1 MKDPKELLAQMT
13 LEEKVAM
20 CDGKDFWHLKG
31 IERLGIPEIMVCD
44 GPHGLRKKDYERKGS
59 SLSASV
65 PSICFP
71 TAVTTACSWDPDL
84 LEKMGKALGGKCL
97 EEKVGVLLGPGVN
110 MKRSPLCGRNFEYFS
125 EDPVL
130 AGELAAS
137 FINGVQSR
145 GVGTS
150 LKHFCAND
158 QETRRMNGDSVVDE
172 RALRE
177 VYLPAFEIAVK
188 KSQPWTVMN
197 SYNKINGT
205 FGSENAHTQTEILR
219 DEWGF
224 EGAIV
229 TDWGAC
235 NERDDGLLAGND
247 IEMPSSSGSG
257 ARKIL
262 NAIQSG
268 KISEEVLDERV
279 LKILELIKKAADGA
293 EKAAKEGFEF
303 DEEKDHILAKEI
315 AEQSMV
321 LLKNDGILPLDKSKK
336 VAVIGEMAKTPRYQ
350 GAGSSQINPT
360 HLDSAYDILVE
371 AGVDATYSQGY
382 ERTLAKA
389 KKNPAHI
396 AEAVEAAKA
405 ADTVLLFIGLTEDY
419 ESEGFD
425 RSHMKL
431 PDAHIE
437 LVKALSAVN
446 KNIVVILSGGAPVEF
461 GWDNDSIR
469 AILNSYL
476 GGQAGAGAVV
486 DIVLGNVNPCG
497 KLAETYPEKLED
509 NPSINNFPGN
519 LATVEYRESV
529 YIGYRYYEKAQQPV
543 RYPFGY
549 GLSYTTFEYSGLNL
563 DKSEMDENDTLS
575 VSFRVKNTGSVAGS
589 EIAQLYVGDRESTI
603 FRPVKELKGFKK
615 VYLEPGEEKEITIT
629 LNKRAFAF
637 FNIKTNDWCVESGDF
652 DIYVG
657 ASSADIKLTGSVK
670 VNAAP
675 AEIPDYRQSAP
686 IYYTG
691 KVQSVPDDQFT
702 AVLGRPIPPT
712 ERDRSLPLTV
722 VDSFETASYTKWG
735 GRFNN
740 AMHKMIPV
748 FVKGPGAD
756 FAIGIATQT
765 PIRDFMSMSGGVF
778 SEKMADGLLR
788 ILNGDKPGK
797 GLRMILSDIP
807 RALKGI
813 GPLMKQI

>member
-371 AGVDATYSQGY
+371 AGVDASYSQGY

-437 LVKALSAVN
+437 LVKAVSAVN

-461 GWDNDSIR
+461 GWDNDSIH

-615 VYLEPGEEKEITIT
+615 VYLEPGAEKAITIT

-637 FNIKTNDWCVESGDF
+637 FNVKTNDWCVESGDF

-657 ASSADIKLTGSVK
+657 ASSADIKLTGSVM

>member
-1 MKDPKELLAQMT
+1 
-13 LEEKVAM
+13 
-20 CDGKDFWHLKG
+20 
-31 IERLGIPEIMVCD
+31 
-44 GPHGLRKKDYERKGS
+44 
-59 SLSASV
+59 
-65 PSICFP
+65 
-71 TAVTTACSWDPDL
+71 
-84 LEKMGKALGGKCL
+84 MGKAIGGKCL
-97 EEKVGVLLGPGVN
+97 KEKVGVLLGPGVN

-158 QETRRMNGDSVVDE
+158 QESRRMNGDSVVDE

-177 VYLPAFEIAVK
+177 IYLPAFEIAVK
-188 KSQPWTVMN
+188 KAQPWTVMN

-219 DEWGF
+219 DDWGF

-235 NERDDGLLAGND
+235 NNRDDGLAAGND
-247 IEMPSSSGSG
+247 IEMPSSSGAG
-257 ARKIL
+257 TRKIL
-262 NAIQSG
+262 DAVKSG
-268 KISEEVLDERV
+268 KISEELLNERV

-293 EKAAKEGFEF
+293 EKAEKEGFEF
-303 DEEKDHILAKEI
+303 DEEKDHLLAKEI

-360 HLDSAYDILVE
+360 HLDGAYDILVA
-371 AGVDATYSQGY
+371 AGVNATYSQGY

-396 AEAVEAAKA
+396 EEAVAAAKN

-425 RSHMKL
+425 RTHMKL

-437 LVKALSAVN
+437 LVKAVSAVN

-461 GWDNDSIR
+461 DWDNDSVR

-486 DIVLGNVNPCG
+486 DIVLGKVNPSG

-509 NPSINNFPGN
+509 NPSFNNFPGN
-519 LATVEYRESV
+519 IATVEYRESV
-529 YIGYRYYEKAQQPV
+529 YIGYRYYEKAGQSV

-549 GLSYTTFEYSGLNL
+549 GLSYTTFEYSGLYI
-563 DKSEMDENDTLS
+563 DKTDMDENDTLS
-575 VSFRVKNTGSVAGS
+575 VSFRVKNTGSVAGF
-589 EIAQLYVGDRESTI
+589 ETAQLYVGDPESTI

-615 VYLEPGEEKEITIT
+615 IWLEPGEEKAITIT

-637 FNIKTNDWCVESGDF
+637 FNVKTNGWCVESGIF
-652 DIYVG
+652 NIYVG
-657 ASSADIKLTGSVK
+657 ASSADIRLTGSVN
-670 VNAAP
+670 VTAAP
-675 AEIPDYRQSAP
+675 VEIPDYRETAP
-686 IYYTG
+686 VYYTG

-712 ERDRSLPLTV
+712 ERDRSTPLTV
-722 VDSFETASYTKWG
+722 VDSFETSSYTKWG
-735 GRFNN
+735 GRINN
-740 AMHKMIPV
+740 LMHKMIPV

-765 PIRDFMSMSGGVF
+765 PIRNFISMSGGVF
-778 SEKMADGLLR
+778 SEKMAAGLLR

-807 RALKGI
+807 RAIKGI

>member
-1 MKDPKELLAQMT
+1 MKDPKELLALMT
-13 LEEKVAM
+13 LEEKAAM
-20 CDGKDFWHLKG
+20 CDGKDYWHLKG

-44 GPHGLRKKDYERKGS
+44 GPHGLRKKDYEKKGS

-97 EEKVGVLLGPGVN
+97 KEKVGVLLGPGVN

-158 QETRRMNGDSVVDE
+158 QESRRMNGDSVVDE

-177 VYLPAFEIAVK
+177 IYLPAFEIAVK
-188 KSQPWTVMN
+188 KAQPWTVMN

-219 DEWGF
+219 DDWGF

-235 NERDDGLLAGND
+235 NNRDDGLAAGND
-247 IEMPSSSGSG
+247 IEMPSSSGAG
-257 ARKIL
+257 TRKIL
-262 NAIQSG
+262 DAVKSG
-268 KISEEVLDERV
+268 KISEELLNERV

-293 EKAAKEGFEF
+293 EKAEKEGFEF
-303 DEEKDHILAKEI
+303 DEEKDHLLAKEI

-360 HLDSAYDILVE
+360 HLDGAYDILVA
-371 AGVDATYSQGY
+371 AGVNATYSQGY

-396 AEAVEAAKA
+396 EEAVAAAKN

-425 RSHMKL
+425 RTHMKL

-437 LVKALSAVN
+437 LVKAVSAVN

-461 GWDNDSIR
+461 DWDNDSVR

-486 DIVLGNVNPCG
+486 DIVLGKVNPSG

-509 NPSINNFPGN
+509 NPSFNNFPGN
-519 LATVEYRESV
+519 IATVEYRESV
-529 YIGYRYYEKAQQPV
+529 YIGYRYYEKAGQSV

-549 GLSYTTFEYSGLNL
+549 GLSYTTFEYSGLYI
-563 DKSEMDENDTLS
+563 DKTDMDENDTLS
-575 VSFRVKNTGSVAGS
+575 VSFRVKNTGSVAGF
-589 EIAQLYVGDRESTI
+589 ETAQLYVGDPESTI

-615 VYLEPGEEKEITIT
+615 IWLEPGE
-629 LNKRAFAF
+629 
-637 FNIKTNDWCVESGDF
+637 
-652 DIYVG
+652 
-657 ASSADIKLTGSVK
+657 
-670 VNAAP
+670 
-675 AEIPDYRQSAP
+675 
-686 IYYTG
+686 
-691 KVQSVPDDQFT
+691 
-702 AVLGRPIPPT
+702 
-712 ERDRSLPLTV
+712 
-722 VDSFETASYTKWG
+722 
-735 GRFNN
+735 
-740 AMHKMIPV
+740 
-748 FVKGPGAD
+748 
-756 FAIGIATQT
+756 
-765 PIRDFMSMSGGVF
+765 
-778 SEKMADGLLR
+778 
-788 ILNGDKPGK
+788 
-797 GLRMILSDIP
+797 
-807 RALKGI
+807 
-813 GPLMKQI
+813 

>member
-371 AGVDATYSQGY
+371 AGVDASYSQGY

-396 AEAVEAAKA
+396 AEAVGAAKA

-437 LVKALSAVN
+437 LVKAVSAVN

-637 FNIKTNDWCVESGDF
+637 FNVKTNDWCVESGDF

-657 ASSADIKLTGSVK
+657 ASSADIRLTGSVK
-670 VNAAP
+670 VSAAP
-675 AEIPDYRQSAP
+675 VEIPDYRESAP
-686 IYYTG
+686 VYYTG

>member
-1 MKDPKELLAQMT
+1 MKDPKELLALMT
-13 LEEKVAM
+13 LEEKAAM
-20 CDGKDFWHLKG
+20 CDGKDYWHLKG

-44 GPHGLRKKDYERKGS
+44 GPHGLRKKDYEKKGS

-97 EEKVGVLLGPGVN
+97 KEKVGVLLGPGVN

-158 QETRRMNGDSVVDE
+158 QESRRMNGDSVVDE

-177 VYLPAFEIAVK
+177 IYLPAFEIAVK
-188 KSQPWTVMN
+188 KAQPWTVMN

-219 DEWGF
+219 DDWGF

-235 NERDDGLLAGND
+235 NNRDDGLAAGND
-247 IEMPSSSGSG
+247 IEMPSSSGAG
-257 ARKIL
+257 TRKIL
-262 NAIQSG
+262 DAVKSG
-268 KISEEVLDERV
+268 KISEELLNERV
-279 LKILELIKKAADGA
+279 LKILELIKKATDGA
-293 EKAAKEGFEF
+293 EKAEKEGFEF
-303 DEEKDHILAKEI
+303 DEEKDHLLAKEI

-360 HLDSAYDILVE
+360 HLDGAYDILVA
-371 AGVDATYSQGY
+371 AGVNATYSQGY

-396 AEAVEAAKA
+396 EEAVAAAKN

-425 RSHMKL
+425 RTHMKL

-437 LVKALSAVN
+437 LVKAVSAVN

-461 GWDNDSIR
+461 DWDNDSVR

-486 DIVLGNVNPCG
+486 DIVLGKVNPSG

-509 NPSINNFPGN
+509 NPSFNNFPGN
-519 LATVEYRESV
+519 IATVEYRESV
-529 YIGYRYYEKAQQPV
+529 YIGYRYYEKAGQSV

-549 GLSYTTFEYSGLNL
+549 GLSYTTFEYSGLYI
-563 DKSEMDENDTLS
+563 DKTDMDENDTLS
-575 VSFRVKNTGSVAGS
+575 VSFRVKNTGSVAGF
-589 EIAQLYVGDRESTI
+589 ETAQLYVGDPESTI

-615 VYLEPGEEKEITIT
+615 IWLEPGEEKAITIT

-637 FNIKTNDWCVESGDF
+637 FNVKTNGWCVESGIF
-652 DIYVG
+652 NIYVG
-657 ASSADIKLTGSVK
+657 ASSADIRLTGSVN
-670 VNAAP
+670 VTAAP
-675 AEIPDYRQSAP
+675 VEIPDYRETAP
-686 IYYTG
+686 VYYTG

-712 ERDRSLPLTV
+712 ERDRSTPLTV
-722 VDSFETASYTKWG
+722 VDSFETSSYTKWG
-735 GRFNN
+735 GRINN
-740 AMHKMIPV
+740 LMHKMIPV

-765 PIRDFMSMSGGVF
+765 PIRNFISMSGGVF
-778 SEKMADGLLR
+778 SEKMAAGLLR

-807 RALKGI
+807 RAIKGI

>member
-1 MKDPKELLAQMT
+1 MKDPKELLALMT
-13 LEEKVAM
+13 LEEKAAM
-20 CDGKDFWHLKG
+20 CDGKDYWHLKG

-44 GPHGLRKKDYERKGS
+44 GPHGLRKKDYEKKGS

-97 EEKVGVLLGPGVN
+97 KEKVGVLLGPGVN

-158 QETRRMNGDSVVDE
+158 QESRRMNGDSVVDE

-177 VYLPAFEIAVK
+177 IYLPAFEIAVK
-188 KSQPWTVMN
+188 KAQPWTVMN

-219 DEWGF
+219 DDWGF

-235 NERDDGLLAGND
+235 NNRDDGLVAGND
-247 IEMPSSSGSG
+247 IEMPSSSGAG
-257 ARKIL
+257 TRKIL
-262 NAIQSG
+262 DAVKSG
-268 KISEEVLDERV
+268 KISEELLNERV

-293 EKAAKEGFEF
+293 EKAEKEGFEF
-303 DEEKDHILAKEI
+303 DEEKDHLLAKEI

-336 VAVIGEMAKTPRYQ
+336 IAVIGEMAKTPRYQ

-360 HLDSAYDILVE
+360 HLDGAYDILVA
-371 AGVDATYSQGY
+371 AGVNATYSQGY

-396 AEAVEAAKA
+396 EEAVAAAKN

-425 RSHMKL
+425 RTHMKL

-437 LVKALSAVN
+437 LVKAVSAVN

-461 GWDNDSIR
+461 DWDNDSVR

-486 DIVLGNVNPCG
+486 DIVLGKVNPSG

-509 NPSINNFPGN
+509 NPSFNNFPGN
-519 LATVEYRESV
+519 IATVEYRESV
-529 YIGYRYYEKAQQPV
+529 YIGYRYYEKAGQSV

-549 GLSYTTFEYSGLNL
+549 GLSYTTFEYSGLYI
-563 DKSEMDENDTLS
+563 DKTDMDENDTLS
-575 VSFRVKNTGSVAGS
+575 VSFRVKNTGSVAGF
-589 EIAQLYVGDRESTI
+589 ETAQLYVGDPESTI

-615 VYLEPGEEKEITIT
+615 IWLEPGEEKAITIT

-637 FNIKTNDWCVESGDF
+637 FNVKTNGWCVESGIF
-652 DIYVG
+652 NIYVG
-657 ASSADIKLTGSVK
+657 ASSADIRLTGSVN
-670 VNAAP
+670 VTAAP
-675 AEIPDYRQSAP
+675 AEIPDYRETAP
-686 IYYTG
+686 VYYTG

-712 ERDRSLPLTV
+712 ERDRSTPLTV
-722 VDSFETASYTKWG
+722 VDSFETSSYTKWG
-735 GRFNN
+735 GRINN
-740 AMHKMIPV
+740 LMHKMIPV

-765 PIRDFMSMSGGVF
+765 PIRNFISMSGGVF
-778 SEKMADGLLR
+778 SEKMAAGLLR

-807 RALKGI
+807 RAIKGI

>member
-1 MKDPKELLAQMT
+1 MKDPKELLALMT
-13 LEEKVAM
+13 LEEKAAM
-20 CDGKDFWHLKG
+20 CDGKDYWHLKG

-44 GPHGLRKKDYERKGS
+44 GPHGLRKKDYEKKGS

-97 EEKVGVLLGPGVN
+97 KEKVGVLLGPGVN

-158 QETRRMNGDSVVDE
+158 QESRRMNGDSVVDE

-177 VYLPAFEIAVK
+177 IYLPAFEIAVK
-188 KSQPWTVMN
+188 KAQPWTVMN

-219 DEWGF
+219 DDWGF

-235 NERDDGLLAGND
+235 NNRDDGLAAGND
-247 IEMPSSSGSG
+247 IEMPSSSGAG
-257 ARKIL
+257 TRKIL
-262 NAIQSG
+262 DAVKSG
-268 KISEEVLDERV
+268 KISEELLNERV

-293 EKAAKEGFEF
+293 EKAEKEGFEF
-303 DEEKDHILAKEI
+303 DEEKDHLLAKEI

-360 HLDSAYDILVE
+360 HLDGAYDILVA
-371 AGVDATYSQGY
+371 AGVNATYSQGY

-396 AEAVEAAKA
+396 EEAVAAAKN

-425 RSHMKL
+425 RTHMKL

-437 LVKALSAVN
+437 LVKAVSAVN

-461 GWDNDSIR
+461 DWDNDSVR

-486 DIVLGNVNPCG
+486 DIVLGRVNPSG

-509 NPSINNFPGN
+509 NPSFNNFPGN
-519 LATVEYRESV
+519 IATVEYRESV
-529 YIGYRYYEKAQQPV
+529 YIGYRYYEKAGQSV

-549 GLSYTTFEYSGLNL
+549 GLSYTTFEYSGLYI
-563 DKSEMDENDTLS
+563 DKTDMDENDTLS
-575 VSFRVKNTGSVAGS
+575 VSFRVKNTGSVVGF
-589 EIAQLYVGDRESTI
+589 ETAQLYVGDPESTI

-615 VYLEPGEEKEITIT
+615 IWLEPGEEKAITIT

-637 FNIKTNDWCVESGDF
+637 FNVKTNGWCVESGIF
-652 DIYVG
+652 NIYVG
-657 ASSADIKLTGSVK
+657 ASSADIRLTGSVN
-670 VNAAP
+670 VTAAP
-675 AEIPDYRQSAP
+675 VEIPDYRETAP
-686 IYYTG
+686 VYYTG

-712 ERDRSLPLTV
+712 ERDRSTPLTV
-722 VDSFETASYTKWG
+722 VDSFETSSYTKWG
-735 GRFNN
+735 GRINN
-740 AMHKMIPV
+740 LMHKMIPV

-765 PIRDFMSMSGGVF
+765 PIRNFISMSGGVF
-778 SEKMADGLLR
+778 SEKMAAGLLR

-807 RALKGI
+807 RAIKGI

>member
-1 MKDPKELLAQMT
+1 MKDPKELLALMT
-13 LEEKVAM
+13 LEEKAAM
-20 CDGKDFWHLKG
+20 CDGKDYWHLKG

-44 GPHGLRKKDYERKGS
+44 GPHGLRKKDYEKKGS

-84 LEKMGKALGGKCL
+84 LEKMGKAHGGKCL
-97 EEKVGVLLGPGVN
+97 KEKVGVLLGPGVN

-158 QETRRMNGDSVVDE
+158 QESRRMNGDSVVDE

-177 VYLPAFEIAVK
+177 IYLPAFEIAVK
-188 KSQPWTVMN
+188 KAQPWTVMN

-219 DEWGF
+219 DDWGF

-235 NERDDGLLAGND
+235 NNRDDGLAAGND
-247 IEMPSSSGSG
+247 IEMPSSSGAG
-257 ARKIL
+257 TRKIL
-262 NAIQSG
+262 DAVKSG
-268 KISEEVLDERV
+268 KISEELLNERV

-293 EKAAKEGFEF
+293 EKAEKEGFEF
-303 DEEKDHILAKEI
+303 DEEKDHLLAKEI

-360 HLDSAYDILVE
+360 HLDGAYDILVA
-371 AGVDATYSQGY
+371 AGVNATYSQGY

-396 AEAVEAAKA
+396 EEAVAAAKN

-425 RSHMKL
+425 RTHMKL

-437 LVKALSAVN
+437 LVKAVSAVN

-461 GWDNDSIR
+461 DWDNDSVR

-486 DIVLGNVNPCG
+486 DIVLGKVNPSG

-509 NPSINNFPGN
+509 NPSFNNFPGN
-519 LATVEYRESV
+519 IATVEYRESV
-529 YIGYRYYEKAQQPV
+529 YIGYRYYEKAGQSV

-549 GLSYTTFEYSGLNL
+549 GLSYTTFEYSGLYI
-563 DKSEMDENDTLS
+563 DKTDMDENDTLS
-575 VSFRVKNTGSVAGS
+575 VSFRVKNTGSVAGF
-589 EIAQLYVGDRESTI
+589 ETAQLYVGDPESTI

-615 VYLEPGEEKEITIT
+615 IWLEPGEEKAITIT

-637 FNIKTNDWCVESGDF
+637 FNVKTNGWCVESGIF
-652 DIYVG
+652 NIYVG
-657 ASSADIKLTGSVK
+657 ASSADIRLTGSVN
-670 VNAAP
+670 VTAAP
-675 AEIPDYRQSAP
+675 VEIPDYRETAP
-686 IYYTG
+686 VYYTG

-712 ERDRSLPLTV
+712 ERDRSTPLTV
-722 VDSFETASYTKWG
+722 VDSFETSSYTKWG
-735 GRFNN
+735 GRINN
-740 AMHKMIPV
+740 LMHKMIPV

-765 PIRDFMSMSGGVF
+765 PIRNFISMSGGVF
-778 SEKMADGLLR
+778 SEKMAAGLLR

-807 RALKGI
+807 SAIKGI

>member
-13 LEEKVAM
+13 LEEKAAM

-71 TAVTTACSWDPDL
+71 TAVTTACSWDPNL

-125 EDPVL
+125 EDPLL
-130 AGELAAS
+130 AGELAAA

-177 VYLPAFEIAVK
+177 IYLPAFEIAVK

-257 ARKIL
+257 MRKIL
-262 NAIQSG
+262 KAIESG
-268 KISEEVLDERV
+268 KISEEILDERV

-303 DEEKDHILAKEI
+303 DEEKDHVLAKEI

-321 LLKNDGILPLDKSKK
+321 LLKNNGILPLDKSKK

-396 AEAVEAAKA
+396 TQAVEAAKA

-437 LVKALSAVN
+437 LVKAVSAVN
-446 KNIVVILSGGAPVEF
+446 KNIVVVLSGGAPVEF
-461 GWDNDSIR
+461 DWDNDSVR

-486 DIVLGNVNPCG
+486 NIVLGNVNPCG

-549 GLSYTTFEYSGLNL
+549 GLSYTTFEYSGLYL

-575 VSFRVKNTGSVAGS
+575 VSFRVKNTGNVAGS

-615 VYLEPGEEKEITIT
+615 IYLKPGEEQAITIT

-637 FNIKTNDWCVESGDF
+637 FNVNTNDWCVESGDF

-670 VNAAP
+670 VTAAP
-675 AEIPDYRQSAP
+675 AEIPDYSESAP
-686 IYYTG
+686 VYYTG

-740 AMHKMIPV
+740 AMHKLIPV

>member
-1 MKDPKELLAQMT
+1 MKDPKELLALMT
-13 LEEKVAM
+13 LEEKAAM
-20 CDGKDFWHLKG
+20 CDGKDYWHLKG

-44 GPHGLRKKDYERKGS
+44 GPHGLRKKDYEKKGS

-97 EEKVGVLLGPGVN
+97 KEKVGVLLGPGVN

-158 QETRRMNGDSVVDE
+158 QESRRMNGDSVVDE

-177 VYLPAFEIAVK
+177 IYLPAFEIAVK
-188 KSQPWTVMN
+188 KAQPWTVMN

-219 DEWGF
+219 DDWGF

-235 NERDDGLLAGND
+235 NNRDDGLVAGND
-247 IEMPSSSGSG
+247 IEMPSSSGAG
-257 ARKIL
+257 TRKIL
-262 NAIQSG
+262 DAVKSG
-268 KISEEVLDERV
+268 KISEELLNERV

-293 EKAAKEGFEF
+293 EKAEKEGFEF
-303 DEEKDHILAKEI
+303 DEEKDHLLAKEI

-360 HLDSAYDILVE
+360 HLDGAYDILVA
-371 AGVDATYSQGY
+371 AGVNATYSQGY

-396 AEAVEAAKA
+396 EEAVAAAKN

-425 RSHMKL
+425 RTHMKL

-437 LVKALSAVN
+437 LVKAVSAVN

-461 GWDNDSIR
+461 DWDNDSVR

-486 DIVLGNVNPCG
+486 DIVLGKVNPSG

-509 NPSINNFPGN
+509 NPSFNNFPGN
-519 LATVEYRESV
+519 IATVEYRESV
-529 YIGYRYYEKAQQPV
+529 YIGYRYYEKAGQSV

-549 GLSYTTFEYSGLNL
+549 GLSYTTFEYSGLYI
-563 DKSEMDENDTLS
+563 DKTDMDENDTLS
-575 VSFRVKNTGSVAGS
+575 VSFRVKNTGSVAGF
-589 EIAQLYVGDRESTI
+589 ETAQLYVGDPESTI

-615 VYLEPGEEKEITIT
+615 IWLEPGEEKAITIT

-637 FNIKTNDWCVESGDF
+637 FNVKTNGWCVESGIF
-652 DIYVG
+652 NIYVG
-657 ASSADIKLTGSVK
+657 ASSADIRLTGSVN
-670 VNAAP
+670 VTAAP
-675 AEIPDYRQSAP
+675 VEIPDYRETAP
-686 IYYTG
+686 VYYTG

-712 ERDRSLPLTV
+712 ERDRSTPLTV
-722 VDSFETASYTKWG
+722 VDSFETSSYTKWG
-735 GRFNN
+735 GRINN
-740 AMHKMIPV
+740 LMHKMIPV

-765 PIRDFMSMSGGVF
+765 PIRNFISMSGGVF
-778 SEKMADGLLR
+778 SEKMAAGLLR

-807 RALKGI
+807 RAIKGI